1 MITGSLEKALNK
13 QLNMELYS
21 AYVYA
26 SMAAYFEHKNYNGFS
41 TWMRTQAT
49 EEMGHAQKFY
59 EYILNVGGR
68 VILDAI
74 DKPPADFKS
83 PLSVFEG
90 ALEHERKVT
99 KAIYKLVDLA
109 TKDSHHA
116 TATFLQ
122 WFVTE
127 QVEEEAVADNIVQR
141 LTMVGD
147 SPEGLFMMDRELGTR
162 QPAPQSTSQ

>member
-1 MITGSLEKALNK
+1 MIDSNLEKALNK
-13 QLNMELYS
+13 QLNLELYS
-21 AYVYA
+21 AYAYA
-26 SMAAYFEHKNYNGFS
+26 SMAAYFEYKNYNGFAS
-41 TWMRTQAT
+41 WMRMQAA

-59 EYILNVGGR
+59 QYILNVGGR
-68 VILDAI
+68 VMLDAI

-83 PLSVFEG
+83 PLSVFKG

-99 KAIYKLVDLA
+99 KSIYKLMDLA
-109 TKDSHHA
+109 NSESHHA

-141 LTMVGD
+141 LSMIGD
-147 SPEGLFMMDRELGTR
+147 SPEGLFMMDRELGAR
-162 QPAPQSTSQ
+162 QPEAPATNA

>member
-1 MITGSLEKALNK
+1 MINSNLEKALNK

-21 AYVYA
+21 AYAYA
-26 SMAAYFEHKNYNGFS
+26 SMAAYFEFKNYNGFAN
-41 TWMRTQAT
+41 WMRMQAA
-49 EEMGHAQKFY
+49 EEMDHAQKFY
-59 EYILNVGGR
+59 QYILNVGGR
-68 VILDAI
+68 VVLDAI

-83 PLSVFEG
+83 PLSVFKD

-109 TKDSHHA
+109 NKESHHA
-116 TATFLQ
+116 TSTFLQ

-141 LTMVGD
+141 LSMVGD
-147 SPEGLFMMDRELGTR
+147 SPEGLFLMDRELGTR
-162 QPAPQSTSQ
+162 GPEASAPAT